1 MLKQWLIALVLVAV
15 AVAGAL
21 TYRYFDQGQVA
32 GDQRVRPASV
42 VNVANPRLETVR
54 DRVNAVGSL
63 KALDAIELTTEV
75 SGRVV
80 ELNLRSGQRVEKG
93 DLLLRLDDRQ
103 ARADVRVSEAQ
114 VADARRQYERARS
127 LRSNNSISQ
136 SQVDELR
143 TSLDVAQAQL
153 EAARTRLDNHRI
165 TAPFTGVVGLN
176 DISMGAYLGSGTAVA
191 TLDSTD
197 RMEMGFAI
205 PERFLGQISLGQR
218 VQGRSPTYP
227 GETFSGELVE
237 LGTRISELS
246 RTLPVRA
253 LIDNPGGKL
262 RPGQFMSAS
271 LTLRER
277 EALVIPEQAVL
288 MRGADKYVFVA
299 EDGKARRVPV
309 TLGVRQPGWV
319 EVSDGLTED
328 DPVIITGQD
337 RLSSGDR
344 IEVVDDDKA
353 IPDNRFATSLES

>member
-15 AVAGAL
+15 AVAGTV
-21 TYRYFDQGQVA
+21 TYRYLDQGSAA

-80 ELNLRSGQRVEKG
+80 ELNLRSGQRVEQG

-103 ARADVRVSEAQ
+103 ARAEVRVSEAR
-114 VADARRQYERARS
+114 VADARRQFERARS

-153 EAARTRLDNHRI
+153 ESARTRLDNHRI

-197 RMEMGFAI
+197 RMELGFAI

-218 VQGRSPTYP
+218 VQGQSPTYP
-227 GETFSGELVE
+227 GETFSGELAE

-309 TLGVRQPGWV
+309 TLGARQPGWV
-319 EVSDGLTED
+319 EVSDGLSED

-344 IEVVDDDKA
+344 IEVVEDDKA